1 MGSAKN
7 IYRIY
12 NEENEVIFEGGDAN
26 VKEFFNLAKG
36 SNISNYANYGM
47 KIKGKYF
54 VEKIGSQKR
63 KTAYEELLDRQV
75 QIFQQYD
82 TVVGY
87 RRDIKKNIKD
97 LKKRGINV
105 VAIEREAREGKRKTK
120 YYILEK
126 K

>member
-26 VKEFFNLAKG
+26 VKEFFNLAKS
-36 SNISNYANYGM
+36 SNISNYVNYGM

-54 VEKIGSQKR
+54 VETIGSIKK
-63 KTAYEELLDRQV
+63 KTAYEELLDRQAQV
-75 QIFQQYD
+75 LQEYD

-105 VAIEREAREGKRKTK
+105 VAIEKEAREGKRKSK